1 MNNSR
6 ELIRPTQVQA
16 RAPHRIWLRYA
27 DGTEGEV
34 DLSDLAGRGVFTAWS
49 DPSLFAE
56 VRIGP
61 GGAICWG
68 ESIDVC
74 PDALYLRLTG
84 MSVEDYMPNLR
95 HTAASA

>member
-1 MNNSR
+1 MNDG
-6 ELIRPTQVQA
+6 ELLIRPVEVQA
-16 RAPHRIWLRYA
+16 RARYRIWLRYG

-34 DLSDLAGRGVFTAWS
+34 DLSDLASHGVFEAWN
-49 DPSLFAE
+49 DPTLFAG

-74 PDALYLRLTG
+74 PDSLYLRLTG

-95 HTAASA
+95 HAAASA